1 MRADGACGSGRDEG
15 GRDGGEGAPEEGLC
29 DPIASLEVR
38 GVVPVPRHVHA
49 VHLPYVRAHWLRRE
63 HSFAGARHLDRGA
76 AAIVHGHG
84 DSVAV
89 QQEHRQRAKGA
100 RGRRQLAAHGPSGD
114 AHGKTPTLP
123 PTCLIGPSR
132 LVSPQCGS
140 TFIMGESKLLR
151 VGFWYEGGQTKKQTG
166 FEVRLRAM
174 HPVRRLS
181 PSSDRCPG
189 QVQAPLQQAEAGVA
203 TGPYPQAQRPAAA
216 PWPRPRL
223 YTPSACYPIYPM
235 LARVSAP
242 PTVRGQT
249 IVKAEPDCRTV
260 PAPTRLHHEGA
271 RA

>member
-1 MRADGACGSGRDEG
+1 MRADGACGSGRDED

-123 PTCLIGPSR
+123 PTCLINRAETRVISCLRSAAVRFGP
-132 LVSPQCGS
+132 
-140 TFIMGESKLLR
+140 ESKLLR
-151 VGFWYEGGQTKKQTG
+151 VGFKK
-166 FEVRLRAM
+166 
-174 HPVRRLS
+174 S
-181 PSSDRCPG
+181 K
-189 QVQAPLQQAEAGVA
+189 
-203 TGPYPQAQRPAAA
+203 
-216 PWPRPRL
+216 L
-223 YTPSACYPIYPM
+223 YYM
-235 LARVSAP
+235 LL
-242 PTVRGQT
+242 VRGWSDQEADW
-249 IVKAEPDCRTV
+249 V
-260 PAPTRLHHEGA
+260 
-271 RA
+271 